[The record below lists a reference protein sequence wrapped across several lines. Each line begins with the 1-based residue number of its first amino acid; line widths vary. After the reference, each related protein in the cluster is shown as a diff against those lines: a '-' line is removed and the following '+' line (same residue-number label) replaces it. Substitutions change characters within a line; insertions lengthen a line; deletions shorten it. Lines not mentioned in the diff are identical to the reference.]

1 MKRNPE
7 NVLSSLTE
15 HSDNLNYRNE
25 RLYRIFFNEE
35 MYYVAYQHIYAYPG
49 NMTAGA
55 DGQTIDQMSLNR
67 IEKLIASLKNES
79 Y

>member
-1 MKRNPE
+1 MSVQE
-7 NVLSSLTE
+7 GFV
-15 HSDNLNYRNE
+15 
-25 RLYRIFFNEE
+25 
-35 MYYVAYQHIYAYPG
+35 MYYVAYQHIYANPG

>member
-1 MKRNPE
+1 MSVQE
-7 NVLSSLTE
+7 GFV
-15 HSDNLNYRNE
+15 
-25 RLYRIFFNEE
+25 
-35 MYYVAYQHIYAYPG
+35 MYYVAYLHIYANPG

-79 Y
+79 YWFSIFYFQKKTSFLRL